1 MMIMMKTVMVI
12 PGAVR
17 CLAGVLFVF
26 IPLQVEVYHS
36 LVHFFTRYE
45 KKNVFHFF
53 VKIGVFMLQ
62 IDY

>member
-1 MMIMMKTVMVI
+1 MMIMMTTKMMI

-36 LVHFFTRYE
+36 LVHFFLPDM

>member
-1 MMIMMKTVMVI
+1 MMMIMMKTVMVI

-36 LVHFFTRYE
+36 LVHFFLPDM
-45 KKNVFHFF
+45 KKSVSLFR
-53 VKIGVFMLQ
+53 
-62 IDY
+62 